1 MTESRDIEG
10 RNTGA
15 RNSPQLSSSRP
26 DGKARQLRPYTGALV
41 LSLIALMA
49 LVAGCGEGTALP
61 WSNAVPESAAGTPS
75 PTLSSAGSQPPADS
89 ATSLSESPTTVAS
102 STSAAGSAPD
112 AGASVPVPTEVADG
126 GATAGGTPAS
136 PAQGDRTHTVMEGD
150 TLSGLAEQYYT
161 TVSAIMEANGLTS
174 YLIFVD
180 QVLKI
185 PGPDDVAIAAQA
197 PPASPQQ
204 PPITQAGEAAATPT
218 SAEIVVPGATSPN
231 LPQPTVAPPS
241 DPTEAPVDPAPP
253 VQVVREPVVVNGRT
267 YDAYIP
273 AAVKEGQFYQYTCEF
288 DAAWIVLKTYGYDVG
303 LDEMI
308 QAVGLDTSV
317 EPYYEDT
324 ADGLIVYGG
333 DIFNY
338 YSGDY
343 KKNFLG
349 RSTGR
354 AMRKAFEAYGL
365 QVTPVNSRPGLEA
378 ALLRGE
384 LVWIKTTVDFKP
396 WRPVTW
402 VMPDGSTTQGVL
414 GNDHALVVMGFNSEG
429 VVIRDPLGPTSTNWQ
444 RQYEYV
450 VPWSRFLEAWGAQ
463 QFDGLAVAPPG
474 L

>member
-1 MTESRDIEG
+1 MIEG

-15 RNSPQLSSSRP
+15 HNSPQLSSSRP

-49 LVAGCGEGTALP
+49 LLAGCGEGTALP
-61 WSNAVPESAAGTPS
+61 WSSAVPESAVGTPS

-89 ATSLSESPTTVAS
+89 TTSLSASPTTVAS
-102 STSAAGSAPD
+102 PTSAAGSVPD
-112 AGASVPVPTEVADG
+112 TGASVPVPTEVADG
-126 GATAGGTPAS
+126 GAAS

-150 TLSGLAEQYYT
+150 TLSGLAEQYDT

-185 PGPDDVAIAAQA
+185 PGPDEVAVAAQA
-197 PPASPQQ
+197 TPPT
-204 PPITQAGEAAATPT
+204 TQAGEAAATPT

-231 LPQPTVAPPS
+231 LPQPTVTPPS
-241 DPTEAPVDPAPP
+241 DSTEAPVDPAPT
-253 VQVVREPVVVNGRT
+253 VQAVREPVVVNGRT

-273 AAVKEGQFYQYTCEF
+273 AAIKEGQWYQYTCEF
-288 DAAWIVLKTYGYDVG
+288 DAVWIIMKTYGYDVS

-308 QAVGLDTSV
+308 QAVGLDTSI

-333 DIFNY
+333 DIFNN

-343 KKNFLG
+343 KKNFLA

-354 AMRKAFEAYGL
+354 AMRKSFEAYGL
-365 QVTPVNSRPGLEA
+365 QVTPVNSRRDLEA

-414 GNDHALVVMGFNSEG
+414 GNDHALVVMGFNADG

-444 RQYEYV
+444 RQYEYE